1 MWTRWDCAGLMDYIR
16 ERAVNV
22 HPVARICLVEF
33 AETIIVVLTTRG
45 FVDGGSLGGSKVEK
59 QMKHYLGR

>member
-1 MWTRWDCAGLMDYIR
+1 MDYIR

-45 FVDGGSLGGSKVEK
+45 YVEGDSVEGAK
-59 QMKHYLGR
+59 